1 MKVKSQEG
9 EIFEIN
15 NDAIQKIELLKTI
28 VDEYYNEV
36 GEANEVNESGETNE
50 SSESNESSEASN
62 PIQLDVSSQCLKQ
75 VIEFAKID
83 CAIGNTIEDDNI
95 IDEWSQ
101 VDAIIGKERYSFI
114 KGIPMID
121 RYSLLSVADYLNY
134 HNLVHA
140 LSYVIAGEIT
150 GKHYTIMREKLGL
163 ENDYT
168 DNELKVLDDEYSWLN
183 YDY

>member
-1 MKVKSQEG
+1 MKIKSQEG

-28 VDEYYNEV
+28 VDECY
-36 GEANEVNESGETNE
+36 SET
-50 SSESNESSEASN
+50 SETSN
-62 PIQLDVSSQCLKQ
+62 PIQLDVSSKCLKQ

-83 CAIGNTIEDDNI
+83 CAIGDTIEDDHI

-101 VDAIIGKERYSFI
+101 ADAIIGKERYRFI
-114 KGIPMID
+114 KDIPMID
-121 RYSLLSVADYLNY
+121 RYSLLNVADYLNY

-183 YDY
+183 YEY